1 HYDPVRAALDSYPPP
16 PPPVPS
22 TSSPASAAA
31 APAPAVNVTIP
42 STLSG
47 SFTSP
52 PNTATSP
59 PRTVFRASAS
69 PAISS
74 IIDPPAPTMAA
85 VSLAPPPPT
94 ALLPQNMTN
103 LPIHNSPARPE
114 ASMEPPKPAEERSLG
129 PARLQELVP
138 MDIDNKQQPPP
149 VPTTAIAQKS
159 SATPKKDK
167 ATASPNTPASG
178 AQSPKPGAR
187 SKEAAPRTTGSGLLT
202 SAVFGLDMNSSAST
216 AKTVPNII
224 VHVPLQGQTNVIFN
238 FARLAEEQ
246 YGFDALHPR
255 IAAQRERRA
264 RLAAAS
270 AALARNEKNRG
281 ESGAEDDLSLDV
293 DRDSDG
299 DGDIAMSGTGP
310 ASEAA
315 AGAAKGRR
323 KKMEDYDRDDPFV
336 DDSELVWEEQAAAS
350 KDGFFVYSGPLVPE
364 GQTPSVE
371 RSVNILIVL
380 FITLFL
386 TPDNYRADGTV
397 KRGRGRGGRAAAGE
411 SRAAAAS
418 RTGRK
423 DGAKDKDSKDDGP
436 AKEKPRSGRGGAGA
450 TRKPRMTKADR
461 LLMEKEKA
469 EREKLGM
476 GLAGKNG
483 VAVGAK

>member
-1 HYDPVRAALDSYPPP
+1 
-16 PPPVPS
+16 
-22 TSSPASAAA
+22 
-31 APAPAVNVTIP
+31 
-42 STLSG
+42 
-47 SFTSP
+47 
-52 PNTATSP
+52 
-59 PRTVFRASAS
+59 
-69 PAISS
+69 
-74 IIDPPAPTMAA
+74 MAA
-85 VSLAPPPPT
+85 VSLAPPPPA
-94 ALLPQNMTN
+94 ALLPQNMTS

-114 ASMEPPKPAEERSLG
+114 AGMEPPKPAEERSLG

-159 SATPKKDK
+159 STTPKKDK
-167 ATASPNTPASG
+167 ASASPNAPASG

-315 AGAAKGRR
+315 GGAAKGRR

-371 RSVNILIVL
+371 
-380 FITLFL
+380 
-386 TPDNYRADGTV
+386 RADGTV